1 MTMGQGQIST
11 YTAGELPSVGEI
23 KANALI
29 QGDCLEVMPYLADG
43 SFHAIIV
50 DLPYG

>member
-1 MTMGQGQIST
+1 MTMGQSQIRT
-11 YTAGELPSVGEI
+11 YTAGELPTVGEI

-43 SFHAIIV
+43 SVDAIIS